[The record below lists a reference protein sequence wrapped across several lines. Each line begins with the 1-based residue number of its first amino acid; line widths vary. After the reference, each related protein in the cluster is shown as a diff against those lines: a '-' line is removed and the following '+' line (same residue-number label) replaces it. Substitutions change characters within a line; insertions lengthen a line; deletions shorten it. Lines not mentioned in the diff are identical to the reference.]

1 MIKVIS
7 DRSAD
12 SVMDVKSC
20 LWIIFTDWN
29 CIFLWQMSL
38 IPSCI
43 AHPIETILQRY
54 WVIYTRILQI
64 RNMMAANQNIKS
76 RQISVTPR
84 GVKRQMTKD
93 NSIKYLSNPYKAH
106 YAPEPPISFVSLADD
121 MVTDL
126 NNSSICN
133 P

>member
-1 MIKVIS
+1 
-7 DRSAD
+7 
-12 SVMDVKSC
+12 
-20 LWIIFTDWN
+20 
-29 CIFLWQMSL
+29 
-38 IPSCI
+38 
-43 AHPIETILQRY
+43 
-54 WVIYTRILQI
+54 
-64 RNMMAANQNIKS
+64 MMAANQNIKS